1 MRNRTCLTVL
11 LGASLLGAP
20 LAQSAPFFGT
30 AQSALVDR
38 YPVGGEGGWDLIT
51 FDAKRHRLF
60 VSRATH
66 VQVIDADSGKVIGDI
81 PGTEGVHGIAL
92 ADDLEVGFTSNG
104 KSNSVTVFDSV
115 TLNVI
120 DTIKISGLNPD
131 VILYEPKTKHI
142 FVFNGRSNNATVID
156 AVSHQEI
163 DTIVLPGK
171 PELAVS
177 DEAGNVFVNIED
189 KNQVVVIDS
198 GHDKIIKTFPLGK
211 GVEPTGLS
219 IDKEHKRLF
228 SVCANRKMEILDAET
243 GSLVAE
249 VAIGAEPDSAAFDP
263 HLGLAFSSNGD
274 GTLTVVK
281 DLGQGHYA
289 VAQNVMTQRGART
302 MAYDPDRHRAYLV
315 AAAFGA
321 TPPATKEHPRPKPVI
336 IPDSFVVLVVSFA
349 P

>member
-1 MRNRTCLTVL
+1 MRNRTLFTVVLGACL
-11 LGASLLGAP
+11 LGTH
-20 LAQSAPFFGT
+20 LAQSEPLSGT

-38 YPVGGEGGWDLIT
+38 YPVGGEGSWDLIT
-51 FDAKRHRLF
+51 FDAKRHRML

-81 PGTEGVHGIAL
+81 PGTDGVHGIAL
-92 ADDLEVGFTSNG
+92 ADDLDVGFTSNG
-104 KSNSVTVFDSV
+104 KSNSVTVFDAI

-142 FVFNGRSNNATVID
+142 FAFNGHSNNATVID
-156 AVSHQEI
+156 AVTHQEL

-177 DEAGNVFVNIED
+177 DDAGKVFVNIED

-198 GHDKIIKTFPLGK
+198 ANDKIIKTFPLGK
-211 GVEPTGLS
+211 GVEPTGLA
-219 IDKEHKRLF
+219 IDKEHHRLF
-228 SVCANRKMEILDAET
+228 SVCANKKMEILDAES
-243 GSLVAE
+243 GRIVAE

-281 DLGQGHYA
+281 DLEHGHYA
-289 VAQNVMTQRGART
+289 VAQNVMTQQGART

-315 AAAFGA
+315 AATFGA
-321 TPPATKEHPRPKPVI
+321 TPPASKEHPKPKPAI
-336 IPDSFVVLVVSFA
+336 IPGSFVVLAVSFA